1 MPYINVDEAYI
12 LDNTGLQV
20 DQVVDIPYADAG
32 LTETQQA
39 QARKNIVAGGT
50 NPNLLDNSFFT
61 INQRVFSSATATTA
75 NTYCVDRWI
84 LFAGGAGA
92 GTLTKNADGTL
103 TINNSSGTT
112 NMYMRQP
119 LLDLGLTGKTV
130 TISAMTSD
138 GTVYH
143 ATGVVPA
150 QNTSYQGVA
159 VATITST
166 CEVGFTVAPTTLS
179 YPYFV
184 QISSNAGANV
194 TLKAVKLE
202 LGTVST
208 LANDVPPDY
217 GTELAKCQRY
227 FNRISFGST
236 NYPIAYGYAYSA
248 TAIRYLIPLPVTM
261 RTTPTLA
268 LTNSFLALGTNAGTN
283 AVTAFTPVATFPNGV
298 LVLGTTSNHT
308 IGISILMTGANAT
321 LDLSADL

>member
-20 DQVVDIPYADAG
+20 DQTVDLPFADAG
-32 LTETQQA
+32 LTESQQA

-50 NPNLLDNSFFT
+50 NPNLLDNLFFT
-61 INQRVFSSATATTA
+61 INQRGFTSATATTS
-75 NTYCVDRWI
+75 TVYCVDRWT

-150 QNTSYQGVA
+150 QNTSYQVVA

-179 YPYFV
+179 YPNLV

-208 LANDVPPDY
+208 LANDTPPNYAD
-217 GTELAKCQRY
+217 ELAKCKYY
-227 FNRISFGST
+227 FNRVYSGAVMGSGWAT
-236 NYPIAYGYAYSA
+236 SA
-248 TAIRYLIPLPVTM
+248 TNAIILLPVPQM
-261 RTTPTLA
+261 RATPTLSV
-268 LTNSFLALGTNAGTN
+268 TSVSTFRMKGAGGVSVVPS
-283 AVTAFTPVATFPNGV
+283 AVTINSASQVGVCINVTISGATTHD
-298 LVLGTTSNHT
+298 LYCLSGTD
-308 IGISILMTGANAT
+308 AT
-321 LDLSADL
+321 AYIDLSADL